1 MFDFDAGKFIII
13 GIVALI
19 VIGPKELPRVVR
31 QVGQAAA
38 KMRRMAAE
46 FRGQFMDAMRE
57 AGIDDIKADVAKLAE
72 SAKADA
78 GIDPLAQIKAEL
90 TQALDAAEK
99 PATLPVAGV
108 PAIAA
113 PHNAESSL
121 NSIALPRLPEAPEE
135 GAESLLAAG
144 IAPAA
149 PEAGV
154 AAPSQVPPA
163 TGKIEAEMRAL
174 ADALAAEMGEAAPRR
189 TEPDGAKTQDKV

>member
-19 VIGPKELPRVVR
+19 VIGPKELPRVMR

-90 TQALDAAEK
+90 TQALDAAGK
-99 PATLPVAGV
+99 PATLPIAGV
-108 PAIAA
+108 PTIAV

-121 NSIALPRLPEAPEE
+121 NSIAMPRLPEAPQE
-135 GAESLLAAG
+135 GAEFLLAAG

-149 PEAGV
+149 PEAEK
-154 AAPSQVPPA
+154 A
-163 TGKIEAEMRAL
+163 TAGAIDAEMRAL
-174 ADALAAEMGEAAPRR
+174 ADALAAEMGEAAPPRGDL
-189 TEPDGAKTQDKV
+189 DGTKTQGKG

>member
-19 VIGPKELPRVVR
+19 VIGPKELPSVMR

-90 TQALDAAEK
+90 TQALDAAGK
-99 PATLPVAGV
+99 PATLRVAGASTAT
-108 PAIAA
+108 P
-113 PHNAESSL
+113 PHDAEPS
-121 NSIALPRLPEAPEE
+121 ALLGSPEAQEE
-135 GAESLLAAG
+135 GAEAGAAAPGQMPPAAG
-144 IAPAA
+144 AID
-149 PEAGV
+149 
-154 AAPSQVPPA
+154 
-163 TGKIEAEMRAL
+163 AEMRAL
-174 ADALAAEMGEAAPRR
+174 ANALAAEMDEAAPPRGDL
-189 TEPDGAKTQDKV
+189 DGTKTQGKG

>member
-1 MFDFDAGKFIII
+1 MFDFDAGKFIVI

-19 VIGPKELPRVVR
+19 VIGPKELPRVMR

-57 AGIDDIKADVAKLAE
+57 SGIDDIKADVAKLAE
-72 SAKADA
+72 NAKADA

-99 PATLPVAGV
+99 PATLPIEGV
-108 PAIAA
+108 PTIAA

-135 GAESLLAAG
+135 GAESLLASG

-149 PEAGV
+149 PEAGK
-154 AAPSQVPPA
+154 A
-163 TGKIEAEMRAL
+163 TAGAVDSEMRAL
-174 ADALAAEMGEAAPRR
+174 ADALEAEVGETTPWRI
-189 TEPDGAKTQDKV
+189 EPDGAKTQNKR

>member
-19 VIGPKELPRVVR
+19 VIGPKELPRVMR

-90 TQALDAAEK
+90 TQALDTAGK
-99 PATLPVAGV
+99 PAIFL
-108 PAIAA
+108 
-113 PHNAESSL
+113 S
-121 NSIALPRLPEAPEE
+121 
-135 GAESLLAAG
+135 
-144 IAPAA
+144 
-149 PEAGV
+149 
-154 AAPSQVPPA
+154 
-163 TGKIEAEMRAL
+163 RACQ
-174 ADALAAEMGEAAPRR
+174 R
-189 TEPDGAKTQDKV
+189 